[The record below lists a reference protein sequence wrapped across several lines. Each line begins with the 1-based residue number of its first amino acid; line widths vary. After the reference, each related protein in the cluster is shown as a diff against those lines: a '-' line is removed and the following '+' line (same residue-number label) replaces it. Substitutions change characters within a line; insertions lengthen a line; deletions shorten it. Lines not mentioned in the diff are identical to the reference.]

1 MSRNFNTVLFDLD
14 GTLTDSSPGI
24 LNCVRYT
31 LTEMERDIPD
41 ETVLKKFLGP
51 PLRYAFT
58 EFCGFD
64 ETTAE
69 EAFKLYRQRYK
80 EVCITE
86 NALYDG
92 VYDMLEQLHGAGKA
106 IAVATNKAEFMAEKI
121 IGHFGIR
128 PFFTAVCGAAPD
140 GSDGKKS
147 DVIKKAL
154 RLCGENDLKSAVMVG
169 DRFYDIEGA
178 REVGIASIGA
188 LFGYGER
195 EELEKA
201 GADFT
206 AASPEEIVKMIL
218 K

>member
-1 MSRNFNTVLFDLD
+1 MSGFNTVLFDLD

-24 LNCVRYT
+24 FNCVKHA
-31 LTEMERDIPD
+31 LSLLGRDIPD

-51 PLRYAFT
+51 PLKYAFT
-58 EFCGFD
+58 EFGGLD
-64 ETTAE
+64 EATSE
-69 EAFKLYRQRYK
+69 EAFRLYRQRYN
-80 EVCITE
+80 EAGVTE
-86 NALYDG
+86 NSLYDG
-92 VYDMLEQLHGAGKA
+92 VYDMLERLHGTGLTL
-106 IAVATNKAEFMAEKI
+106 AVATTKVEFMAEKI
-121 IGHFGIR
+121 IEHFGIR

-147 DVIKKAL
+147 DVIRKAL
-154 RLCGENDLKSAVMVG
+154 RLCGEDDLKSAVMVG

-201 GADFT
+201 GADYI
-206 AASPEEIVKMIL
+206 ASEPNEIAKIIL